1 MKNIQTSISVL
12 KPLQLVGSMFCLLV
26 LLSVS
31 YSASA
36 QQTPLFSAYH
46 FNRFLINP
54 GFTGIDNEY
63 RGFGFYRTQ
72 WVNMP
77 GQPITGGATVEGS
90 FWKDRIGAGIFV
102 LNDKIGIFNRT
113 NVAASYAQK
122 IKFAKDHQIAIG
134 VQGGAFINQINFG
147 AANAKDYNDPTIALS
162 KPTKIVFDLNI
173 GLSYKWKG
181 LLVGFAVPH
190 VLQPDAKYPANGND
204 ARYQYVRQY
213 NAFAQYRISLLKGN
227 FNITPTV
234 MMRKAAASGYQFD
247 GTLLLDYKNLA
258 FIGAGYRNSFGV
270 IAMAGVNILNMFTVA
285 YAFDYTT
292 QRVLNGQVGA
302 THEITAGF
310 HIPSDFK
317 RKKKEDTQ
325 DLVNAQLAEDLSRRN
340 DTLLV
345 KLRMANAKAET
356 AKKELA
362 ATNKENDSLRREVQ
376 TLQQIAGGLFPD
388 NRPIDNMSSLELN
401 EKVYSLDKIYF
412 APNEFVLLPESREQ
426 LDSLTNFLARF
437 PATEISIS
445 GYTDNTG
452 GDELNLKLSESRAKS
467 VAEYLI
473 SKGIA
478 KNRLSYKG
486 FGSANPRASNS
497 TQKGRRLNRRV
508 EFTITKE

>member
-1 MKNIQTSISVL
+1 MKNNNTSFSV
-12 KPLQLVGSMFCLLV
+12 KTSLQLVGRITAALYLL
-26 LLSVS
+26 LIFHSHLT
-31 YSASA
+31 A

-90 FWKDRIGAGIFV
+90 FWKDRIGAGIYV
-102 LNDKIGIFNRT
+102 INDKIGIFNRT

-122 IKFAKDHQIAIG
+122 IKFAKEHQIAIG

-162 KPTKIVFDLNI
+162 KPTKTVFDLNVGI
-173 GLSYKWKG
+173 SYKWKG

-190 VLQPDAKYPANGND
+190 VLQPASKYPANGTD

-234 MMRKAAASGYQFD
+234 MMRKAAASGFQFD

-258 FIGAGYRNSFGV
+258 FVGAGYRNSFGV

-317 RKKKEDTQ
+317 RKKKNDTQ

-345 KLRMANAKAET
+345 KLRMANAKLENAN
-356 AKKELA
+356 KQLA
-362 ATNKENDSLRREVQ
+362 TTGKENDSLRREVQ
-376 TLQQIAGGLFPD
+376 TLQQVAGGMFPD
-388 NRPIDNMSSLELN
+388 NRNVNNSQTEQT

-412 APNEFVLLPESREQ
+412 APNEFQLLPESREQ
-426 LDSLTNFLARF
+426 LDSLTNFMVHY

-452 GDELNLKLSESRAKS
+452 SDALNLQLSESRAKA
-467 VAEYLI
+467 VADYLI
-473 SKGIA
+473 AKGIA

-486 FGSANPRASNS
+486 YGSANPRASNS

>member
-1 MKNIQTSISVL
+1 MKNNHTSFSAKTAI
-12 KPLQLVGSMFCLLV
+12 QLVSKVLFAVCLLITFHT
-26 LLSVS
+26 
-31 YSASA
+31 ASA

-77 GQPITGGATVEGS
+77 GQPITGGATIEGS
-90 FWKDRIGAGIFV
+90 FWKDRIGAGIYV
-102 LNDKIGIFNRT
+102 INDKIGIFNRT
-113 NVAASYAQK
+113 NAAASYAQK

-162 KPTKIVFDLNI
+162 KPTKVVFDLNI

-181 LLVGFAVPH
+181 LLLGFAVPH
-190 VLQPDAKYPANGND
+190 VLQPAAKYPANGQD
-204 ARYQYVRQY
+204 ARYQYVRTY

-234 MMRKAAASGYQFD
+234 MLRKAASSGVQVD
-247 GTLLLDYKNLA
+247 GTVLFDYKNLA
-258 FIGAGYRNSFGV
+258 FVGAGYRNSFGV

-310 HIPSDFK
+310 HLPSDFK
-317 RKKKEDTQ
+317 RKKKNETQ

-345 KLRMANAKAET
+345 KLRIANGRLDNANKQ
-356 AKKELA
+356 LA
-362 ATNKENDSLRREVQ
+362 LTNKENDSLRREVK
-376 TLQQIAGGLFPD
+376 TLQEVAGGMFPE
-388 NRPIDNMSSLELN
+388 NRKINNAPSELSD
-401 EKVYSLDKIYF
+401 KVYSLDKIYF
-412 APNEFVLLPESREQ
+412 APNEFILLPESREQ
-426 LDSLTNFLARF
+426 LDSLTNFLRNF

-452 GDELNLKLSESRAKS
+452 SDELNLKLSENRAKS
-467 VAEYLI
+467 VADYLI
-473 SKGIA
+473 TKGIA
-478 KNRLSYKG
+478 QNRLSYKG
-486 FGSANPRASNS
+486 YGSANPRASNN